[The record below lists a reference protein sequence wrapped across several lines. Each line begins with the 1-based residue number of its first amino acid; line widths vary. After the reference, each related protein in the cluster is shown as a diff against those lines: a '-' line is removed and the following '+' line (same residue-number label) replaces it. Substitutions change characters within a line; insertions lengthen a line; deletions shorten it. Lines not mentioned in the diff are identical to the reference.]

1 MQRFSN
7 LQLFTLAVLV
17 WGTTWHA
24 IVYQVA
30 AGTAELGVTVRFGI
44 AGLLVLA
51 FARARGEALLRGWAV
66 HGRLLLQ
73 GGFMYSWSYLC
84 VYHAEKH
91 IPSGLVAVGY
101 SASPLLA
108 GLGARWLWQAPM
120 TRRFIAGGVAGVA
133 GVALIFWPELGAAGE
148 RPQALLGLAFTVGA
162 VLLSAVGSL
171 SASRNAVRGLPFWP
185 ALGTGMVYGALLTS
199 LTLPLAPQVLP
210 TAPSWWLSLAYLSLA
225 GSVAAFAAYLTLQQ
239 RLGPGK
245 ASTVGVMTPVLAL
258 VVSTLFEGFRPD
270 GFTLAGAAL
279 AILGNVWMLK
289 PAVRAAVPAT
299 E

>member
-1 MQRFSN
+1 MHRFST
-7 LQLFTLAVLV
+7 LQLFAVVVLV

-30 AGTAELGVTVRFGI
+30 AGTPELGVTLRFGL
-44 AGLLVLA
+44 AGLLILA
-51 FARARGEALLRGWAV
+51 FARARGERLPPGRAV
-66 HGRLLLQ
+66 HARLLLQ

-91 IPSGLVAVGY
+91 VPSGLVAVGY

-108 GLGARWLWQAPM
+108 GLGATWLWQAPI
-120 TRRFIAGGVAGVA
+120 TRRFVAGGVLGVA

-171 SASRNAVRGLPFWP
+171 SASRNAVNGLPFWP
-185 ALGTGMVYGALLTS
+185 ALGTGMVYGSLLTA
-199 LTLPLAPQVLP
+199 LTLPLAPQGLP

-225 GSVAAFAAYLTLQQ
+225 GSIAAFAGYLTIQQ

-270 GFTLAGAAL
+270 AFTLAGATL
-279 AILGNVWMLK
+279 AILGNVWMLR
-289 PAVRAAVPAT
+289 PAVRAAVRAA